1 MNFSP
6 KEQTFILRGLDKASA
21 ETEADICATQLFK
34 LLRERDV
41 NGHDFMGQQQ
51 NNSQQTQSE
60 PPKDADGYQ
69 FYREGFGWGR
79 GRGRWGK
86 WPDGSTYW
94 EDEHGCKH
102 GPPNPGSWRRNGNG
116 SSATPP
122 PPRPRPQYQDP
133 KWDYVR
139 QQREAAQNQVA
150 EDIING
156 KYEKKDFKPMIHWGI
171 IIALGVFICRAS
183 PGAAVFYMLLVIAI
197 NALVLWNTNRS
208 R

>member
-69 FYREGFGWGR
+69 FYREGFGWAC

-94 EDEHGCKH
+94 EDEQGRRFNPPNH
-102 GPPNPGSWRRNGNG
+102 GPSRRNGNG
-116 SSATPP
+116 ASATPP
-122 PPRPRPQYQDP
+122 PQPDR
-133 KWDYVR
+133 KWDFMREQR
-139 QQREAAQNQVA
+139 QEPQPQPAPQPVA
-150 EDIING
+150 HSSKVASAIGI
-156 KYEKKDFKPMIHWGI
+156 GI
-171 IIALGVFICRAS
+171 ITFLCFFLAFTVSHNMLV
-183 PGAAVFYMLLVIAI
+183 AAIVGG
-197 NALVLWNTNRS
+197 LVLRGLRRVNFLGN
-208 R
+208 

>member
-102 GPPNPGSWRRNGNG
+102 GPPNPASWRRNGNG
-116 SSATPP
+116 ASATPP
-122 PPRPRPQYQDP
+122 PQPDR
-133 KWDYVR
+133 KWDFMCEQR
-139 QQREAAQNQVA
+139 QEPQPQPAPQPVA
-150 EDIING
+150 HSSKVASAIGI
-156 KYEKKDFKPMIHWGI
+156 GI
-171 IIALGVFICRAS
+171 IVFICFFLAF
-183 PGAAVFYMLLVIAI
+183 AVSHNMLCA
-197 NALVLWNTNRS
+197 ALVGGLVLRGLRKVNFLRN
-208 R
+208 